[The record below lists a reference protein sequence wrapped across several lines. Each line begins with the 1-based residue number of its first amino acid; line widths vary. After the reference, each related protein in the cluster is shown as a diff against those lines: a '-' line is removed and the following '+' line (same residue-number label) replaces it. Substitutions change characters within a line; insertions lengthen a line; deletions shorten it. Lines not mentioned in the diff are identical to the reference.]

1 MDRNDPMDPHTIRE
15 PWRDLLGDDPRDVM
29 MPLWRVYGRC
39 RARSKQSKKRC
50 RKVPLLGGTVCEKH
64 GGAAPQVKA
73 AAEARLQETLVW
85 PAIYRLGELIQQRD
99 SPAVAVRAIN
109 SVLDRTGFGRGSS

>member
-1 MDRNDPMDPHTIRE
+1 MIPI
-15 PWRDLLGDDPRDVM
+15 WRTH
-29 MPLWRVYGRC
+29 GRC
-39 RARSKQSKKRC
+39 KARSKQSKKRC

-73 AAEARLQETLVW
+73 AAEARVLKALVP
-85 PAIYRLGELIQQRD
+85 PAVNRLAELIQQRD

-109 SVLDRTGFGRGSS
+109 SVLDRTGFGRGSSRADVDESPLSEDELIALLRDLKNR